1 MSQKA
6 SPSTGRRYSLAT
18 ACAVLGVPR
27 STVYAQ
33 GAEQRSAPRKRGPK
47 TAVADEQ
54 LLAAIGEVLAK
65 NAFHGEGHK
74 KVHAR
79 LRHGSWQMKV
89 GKERVLRLMR
99 ANGLLAPVRRMNT
112 HGRRA
117 HDGKIVTDRPNDLWG
132 ADATTFWT
140 EEDGLCWFFGVV
152 DHFNSECVGLEV
164 VKRGDRWAAIES
176 VRSAARATGGACGPL
191 CAQGVALRH
200 DWGPQYTADAFRREL
215 RFLGIAEEP
224 AFVGEPETNGV
235 AERFMRTLKEH
246 CIYLHH
252 FKSLEEA
259 RPIIADFVSRY
270 NREWIIGRLGYRT
283 PAQARADFLAQQTPR
298 VA

>member
-1 MSQKA
+1 MSTQT
-6 SPSTGRRYSLAT
+6 SPSTGRTYPLAMT
-18 ACAVLGVPR
+18 CAVLGAPR

-33 GAEQRSAPRKRGPK
+33 GVEPQAAPKKRGPK
-47 TAVADEQ
+47 TAVSDEQ
-54 LLAAIGEVLAK
+54 LLVAMREVLAE

-74 KVHAR
+74 KIRAR
-79 LRHGSWQMKV
+79 LRNGRWHMKV
-89 GKERVLRLMR
+89 GKNRVLRLMR
-99 ANGLLAPVRRMNT
+99 RHGLLAPVRRMNT
-112 HGRRA
+112 RGNRA

-140 EEDGLCWFFGVV
+140 EKDGLCWFFGVI

-164 VKRGDRWAAIES
+164 VKKGDRWAAIES
-176 VRSAARATGGACGPL
+176 VRCAARSVGGTFGPL
-191 CAQGVALRH
+191 CAQGVGLRH
-200 DWGPQYTADAFRREL
+200 DWGSQYTARDFEHEL
-215 RFLGIAEEP
+215 RFLGIANRP

-259 RPIIADFVSRY
+259 RQIIADFVSRY

-283 PAQARADFLAQQTPR
+283 PAQARTDFYTQQTAQ

>member
-1 MSQKA
+1 MSRQT
-6 SPSTGRRYSLAT
+6 SPSTGRAYPLAM
-18 ACAVLGVPR
+18 ACAVLGACR
-27 STVYAQ
+27 STVYARQ
-33 GAEQRSAPRKRGPK
+33 AEPKAAPGKRGPK
-47 TAVADEQ
+47 TAVSDEQ
-54 LLAAIGEVLAK
+54 LLTAIREVLAE

-74 KVHAR
+74 KVHVR
-79 LRHGSWQMKV
+79 LRHGRWRMRV
-89 GKERVLRLMR
+89 GKERVLRQMR

-112 HGRRA
+112 RGSRA

-191 CAQGVALRH
+191 GAQGVALRH

-215 RFLGIAEEP
+215 RFLGIAEKP

-259 RPIIADFVSRY
+259 RQIIADFVSRY

-283 PAQARADFLAQQTPR
+283 PAQARADYQAKPTAR